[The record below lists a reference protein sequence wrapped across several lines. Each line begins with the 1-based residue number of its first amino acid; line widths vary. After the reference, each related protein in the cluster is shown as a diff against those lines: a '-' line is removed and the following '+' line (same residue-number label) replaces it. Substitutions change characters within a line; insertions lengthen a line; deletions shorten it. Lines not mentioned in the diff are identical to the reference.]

1 MHTQDLEKCCSSQL
15 LVVTLAQPK
24 KKKALSIQLPTL
36 KHFLAEGKEKKEAA
50 LN

>member
-1 MHTQDLEKCCSSQL
+1 MHTQDLKKCCSSQL

-36 KHFLAEGKEKKEAA
+36 NTFWQKERRRKK
-50 LN
+50 LL